1 MRHIKSE
8 ISSGK
13 FKKMKEL
20 YENNIGFRDSV
31 DKYMAAFENIT
42 QIADKGDESKLMMSI
57 VIGSDAGRL
66 YMVLADVLKG
76 KK

>member
-1 MRHIKSE
+1 
-8 ISSGK
+8 
-13 FKKMKEL
+13 MKEL

-66 YMVLADVLKG
+66 YMVLADILKG
-76 KK
+76 KN